1 MENFVNELKLKL
13 NELNDLVK
21 DFEIESLKQENESQ
35 RFNIEDHIK
44 NGLSADEISLIRDNY
59 SVEDIFDLCDIFESA
74 GSNAQD
80 IDDVFPN
87 FDIRDYANDRGMFVF
102 EDESDI
108 IDYVRDNMYI
118 EDMVEWR

>member
-21 DFEIESLKQENESQ
+21 DFEIESLRKENENQ
-35 RFNIEDHIK
+35 RFNIEDNIK
-44 NGLSADEISLIRDNY
+44 NGLSVDEINLIRDNY

-80 IDDVFPN
+80 IDDVFPD
-87 FDIRDYANDRGMFVF
+87 FDVRNYADERGMFVF
-102 EDESDI
+102 ESEDDI
-108 IDYVRDNMYI
+108 VDYVTDNMYI
-118 EDMVEWR
+118 EDMVQWR